1 MIKTKDSNIEIVSGS
16 SNNSD
21 IYINSNELYCD
32 KNLVRDTKDGSRAL
46 YFQEAAKIVDEHNIK
61 GIFNSIYVIDRNK
74 NELELRTRSSS
85 DSSEAIFETY
95 HIGNVDNITSETK
108 AEILEKATTFSQHSE
123 TQENLAYY
131 DSCISKFNLNNSSVT
146 FDVFDPASDIYTSQ
160 ISLDSLYN
168 ISKVKSEKLTAI
180 ADLVLQYSTFT
191 NPKEIIDVNT
201 FLEVFNN
208 GERINI
214 VQELDDNINLN
225 YINGQISVVP
235 LNLNVAECIIAKCT
249 ITYGKL

>member
-1 MIKTKDSNIEIVSGS
+1 MIKTKDSNIGIVSGS
-16 SNNSD
+16 SNNSV
-21 IYINSNELYCD
+21 IYINSNELYCE

-46 YFQEAAKIVDEHNIK
+46 YFQEAARIVEDHDIK
-61 GIFNSIYVIDRNK
+61 GIFSSIYVIEEE
-74 NELELRTRSSS
+74 ELKIRSSS
-85 DSSEAIFETY
+85 DSSEAIFEPY
-95 HIGNVDNITSETK
+95 HIGGTDNITSETK
-108 AEILEKATTFSQHSE
+108 ADILEKATTFSQHSDK
-123 TQENLAYY
+123 QEDLAYY
-131 DSCISKFNLNNSSVT
+131 DSCISKFNLNSSSVT
-146 FDVFDPASDIYTSQ
+146 FDVFDPTSDIYTSQ

-191 NPKEIIDVNT
+191 NPKEIINVNT

>member
-1 MIKTKDSNIEIVSGS
+1 MIKTEDSNIEIVSGS
-16 SNNSD
+16 SNNCD
-21 IYINSNELYCD
+21 IYINSNELYCE

-46 YFQEAAKIVDEHNIK
+46 YFQEAAKIVDDHNIK
-61 GIFNSIYVIDRNK
+61 GIFSSIYVIDEDK
-74 NELELRTRSSS
+74 GELKTRSSS
-85 DSSEAIFETY
+85 DSSETIFETY
-95 HIGNVDNITSETK
+95 HIGGVDNITNETK
-108 AEILEKATTFSQHSE
+108 AEILEIATAFSQHSE
-123 TQENLAYY
+123 TQEDLAYY
-131 DSCISKFNLNNSSVT
+131 DSCISKVNFDNSSVT
-146 FDVFDPASDIYTSQ
+146 FDVFDPTSDIYTSQ

-180 ADLVLQYSTFT
+180 ADLILQYSTFT
-191 NPKEIIDVNT
+191 NPKEIISVNT